1 MRFAHCTYGGKRP
14 CCSAHFC
21 PLVPAWASTIHK
33 FQGFE
38 AGKDDWD
45 LIKTLII
52 DCGPIN
58 AEWLTPGLLYV
69 AASRG
74 KTWGSMSKTNP
85 RPTDSAIYFDKE
97 GMGEN
102 RVRHVAVHQKK
113 VSKDNFQWVKNKNVQ
128 KRDMWVK
135 FLMQKAEETKRDN
148 YPDEKMNGIK
158 RDTVHTA
165 LSVKRHCQT
174 TFQEAIANM
183 VNFPNEHWA
192 KKRKDYMIPQGFFR

>member
-1 MRFAHCTYGGKRP
+1 MPIFHNGCQCRQNTNHISKPRQHVPIPMRFAHCTYGGKRP

-74 KTWGSMSKTNP
+74 KTWGSMSKSNP

-135 FLMQKAEETKRDN
+135 FLCKKQKRQSETITR
-148 YPDEKMNGIK
+148 
-158 RDTVHTA
+158 R
-165 LSVKRHCQT
+165 
-174 TFQEAIANM
+174 
-183 VNFPNEHWA
+183 
-192 KKRKDYMIPQGFFR
+192 KK